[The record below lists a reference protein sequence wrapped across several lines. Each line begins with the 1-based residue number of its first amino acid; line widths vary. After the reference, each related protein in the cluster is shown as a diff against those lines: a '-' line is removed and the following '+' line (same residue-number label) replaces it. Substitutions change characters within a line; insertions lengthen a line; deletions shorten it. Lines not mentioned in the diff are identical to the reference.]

1 MNIAVLADIHAN
13 PAALHA
19 VIEDVESWSPDL
31 VIVAGDMVGRGPLPR
46 ACLELVL
53 RMRDERGWQVIRGNH
68 ERYVLVFEQ
77 ERQRPDFPTSGPQYE
92 VSRMAAWTHS
102 QVADMI
108 PQITELPEHLT
119 LDLDGER
126 LAIYHASVRHDRD
139 GIYRGAPLDEVRA
152 QIDPSA
158 AVFCA
163 GHTHTPLVRQVDS
176 TLVVNTGSVGL
187 PFDGDT
193 RASYARLTR
202 ERHGWQARITR
213 VRYDVGAT
221 EQAFVQSGMLEA
233 VGSYAHL
240 MLRELRTGQS
250 ILFDFIP
257 AYHERILS
265 GAISLE
271 EAVRDFLTRVERAA

>member
-108 PQITELPEHLT
+108 PQITELPE
-119 LDLDGER
+119 
-126 LAIYHASVRHDRD
+126 A
-139 GIYRGAPLDEVRA
+139 RA
-152 QIDPSA
+152 QVIEPRETYRHFQTIA
-158 AVFCA
+158 TKRKKATRTA
-163 GHTHTPLVRQVDS
+163 K
-176 TLVVNTGSVGL
+176 
-187 PFDGDT
+187 GDT
-193 RASYARLTR
+193 TR
-202 ERHGWQARITR
+202 
-213 VRYDVGAT
+213 
-221 EQAFVQSGMLEA
+221 
-233 VGSYAHL
+233 
-240 MLRELRTGQS
+240 
-250 ILFDFIP
+250 
-257 AYHERILS
+257 
-265 GAISLE
+265 
-271 EAVRDFLTRVERAA
+271 